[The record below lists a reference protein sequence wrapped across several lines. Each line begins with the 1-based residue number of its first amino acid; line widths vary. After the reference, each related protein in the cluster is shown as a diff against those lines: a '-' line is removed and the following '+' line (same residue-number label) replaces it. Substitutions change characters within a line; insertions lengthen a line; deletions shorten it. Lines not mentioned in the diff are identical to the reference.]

1 MFLLFL
7 DDCSSQKE
15 NEEAFLDDHV
25 TKWQPGRGLYT
36 RVNMGST
43 GVLPLVDDALTF
55 PHSVAK
61 QM

>member
-1 MFLLFL
+1 MFFLFL

-25 TKWQPGRGLYT
+25 TMWRSGMGLYT
-36 RVNMGST
+36 RVSKGSM
-43 GVLPLVDDALTF
+43 GVLPFVDDALTF
-55 PHSVAK
+55 PHLVAK